1 MSVFT
6 SWPPDATT
14 EQLDQLTR
22 LATTYALSH
31 SILYL
36 PPISPEKPPPPAPES
51 AILAPISL
59 IPTPIPRHLFSK
71 ALTLQHAY
79 NTLYARVALDTAF
92 LDQVMGPG
100 GVADVDSFTSALW
113 TTWKALRNERS
124 LPPVRRALLNVVPV
138 PLCADG
144 IDFLASLS
152 TSASFAL
159 TTCYTNQP
167 PMSRSHS
174 NKSNSIRS
182 RRPLAHS
189 PSKSPGCIGR
199 SRCQRFKSVIRITPN
214 RLDTS

>member
-6 SWPPDATT
+6 SWPPDVTT
-14 EQLDQLTR
+14 EQLDQLTL

-36 PPISPEKPPPPAPES
+36 PPISPDKPPPPAPES

-79 NTLYARVALDTAF
+79 NTLYARIALDTSF
-92 LDQVMGPG
+92 LDEVMGPG
-100 GVADVDSFTSALW
+100 GVADVDDFTSALW
-113 TTWKALRNERS
+113 STWKKLRDEGV
-124 LPPVRRALLNVVPV
+124 PPVRSTLSAV
-138 PLCADG
+138 PLCLLMDYT
-144 IDFLASLS
+144 FLASLF

-159 TTCYTNQP
+159 TTCYTNRH
-167 PMSRSHS
+167 PMSQSHS

-182 RRPLAHS
+182 RRPLVHS
-189 PSKSPGCIGR
+189 PRKLPGCIGG
-199 SRCQRFKSVIRITPN
+199 FALPTF
-214 RLDTS
+214 

>member
-22 LATTYALSH
+22 VATTYALSH

-51 AILAPISL
+51 AVLAPISL

-79 NTLYARVALDTAF
+79 NTLYARIALDTSF

-100 GVADVDSFTSALW
+100 GVADVDGFTSALW
-113 TTWKALRNERS
+113 TTWKTLRNEGV
-124 LPPVRRALLNVVPV
+124 PPVRRALLKRCPPFRYV
-138 PLCADG
+138 LTDG
-144 IDFLASLS
+144 INFLASLS

-182 RRPLAHS
+182 RRPLARSASES
-189 PSKSPGCIGR
+189 PECIGR
-199 SRCQRFKSVIRITPN
+199 SHCWRFRIVIRITPFI
-214 RLDTS
+214 